1 MSLFLEELT
10 LVLDCCPVHVM
21 SDDLTGDKVAQDDC
35 SIADCEGE
43 PIAWTEGNGD
53 AGFDD

>member
-1 MSLFLEELT
+1 MSLFLKELT